1 MQKTRA
7 FRFLNFMTS
16 LPLPLLGIMV
26 IFGAMGRLFKVGW
39 LESAPEV
46 LLIPTIFAYYVSL
59 IMGGVYGYMK
69 KEDSVYILAGVGVGL
84 WLVGILLGLL
94 LSFPREIM
102 IGIDVIIL
110 AALLVLYILQYRA
123 TKKWDDRLS
132 MAHK

>member
-1 MQKTRA
+1 MQKSRV

-39 LESAPEV
+39 LESAPDV
-46 LLIPTIFAYYVSL
+46 LLIPTLLAYYISL
-59 IMGGVYGYMK
+59 IMGVIYGYVK
-69 KEDSVYILAGVGVGL
+69 KEDSVYILAGIGIGI
-84 WLVGILLGLL
+84 WLVGFILDGI

-102 IGIDVIIL
+102 IVINVILL
-110 AALLVLYILQYRA
+110 AALLVLHIMQYRA

-132 MAHK
+132 IVQK